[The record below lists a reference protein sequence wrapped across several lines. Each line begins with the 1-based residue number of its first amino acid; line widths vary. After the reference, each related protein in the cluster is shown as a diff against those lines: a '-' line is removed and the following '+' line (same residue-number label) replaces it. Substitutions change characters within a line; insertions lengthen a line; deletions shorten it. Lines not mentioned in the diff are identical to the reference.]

1 MRNIRFKICG
11 LLLLAFLLIGQH
23 THASAN
29 SAHTDNAVASLRSNV
44 AVVAAGDS
52 FWLALELQPREGWHT
67 YWRNPGDSGL
77 PTTIEWTL
85 PEGFTAGDIHWP
97 APEAIPYGPL
107 MNFGYHRSHLLMV
120 PITPPASLVAGLPLV
135 FEARADWLIC
145 EEICIPE
152 GVDLSLTL
160 TAADAHALS
169 ADNDN
174 FIAAQREWPQVSPWA
189 SRFQIVE
196 NALVLQVDTAWLG
209 TKVRFFP
216 FQEGLID
223 APGYQ
228 TVVLGAGNTSLRIPM
243 GAAGDA
249 LGTALAGV
257 LVVTDAKEPTAYLIE
272 ASQAAFPMPTW
283 PAPAVTVEGASNSDL
298 SIFTALLYAFIGGIL
313 LNLMPCVFPV
323 LSLKAL
329 ALVYAGGE
337 TRQQMRQEGLIYT
350 AGILVSFVVLAGALM
365 ALRAGGEAIGWGFQL
380 QSPTFI
386 SLLILVLFVVG
397 LSLSGFFVLGG
408 RFMGMG
414 QSFTQKRGPAGAFF
428 TGVLATVVATP
439 CTAPFMAPALGYAL
453 MQPAALSMAIFISL
467 GLGLAF
473 PFLLI
478 SLVPALGDR
487 LPKPGPWMDVFK
499 QVLAFP
505 IYATVIWLVWVL
517 GQQSGMDAVAAILAA
532 MMMATLGL
540 WLSKQGKKALVK
552 VLAALAFLG
561 VIAAA
566 IFAGQQSQIPSTH
579 KQAWS
584 PETVENLV
592 ADGEAVFVNFTAA
605 WCVTCL
611 ANERVAFS
619 DASVQ
624 QYMADYG
631 IVYLEADWTRRDPVI
646 AAELARFGRSGVPL
660 YLYYPRAGGTPVVLP
675 QLLTP
680 GLLLE
685 HLKEAERR

>member
-1 MRNIRFKICG
+1 MRFKIG
-11 LLLLAFLLIGQH
+11 SLLLLACLLVG
-23 THASAN
+23 TFAHASPH
-29 SAHTDNAVASLRSNV
+29 SARTENAVASLRSDV
-44 AVVAAGDS
+44 DVVAAGQS

-85 PEGFTAGDIHWP
+85 PEGFTAGAIHWP

-107 MNFGYHRSHLLMV
+107 MNFGYHRDHLLMV
-120 PITPPASLVAGLPLV
+120 PITPPANFVAGAPITV
-135 FEARADWLIC
+135 QARADWLIC
-145 EEICIPE
+145 EDVCIPE
-152 GVDLSLTL
+152 GADLTL
-160 TAADAHALS
+160 QLVTGNTPSLS
-169 ADNDN
+169 TFNDD
-174 FIAAQREWPQVSPWA
+174 FIAAQREWPQLSPWTT
-189 SRFQIVE
+189 RFQ
-196 NALVLQVDTAWLG
+196 LQGNDMILQAATTDIG
-209 TKVRFFP
+209 TNLRFFP

-223 APGYQ
+223 APGDQ
-228 TVVLGAGNTSLRIPM
+228 RIIIGDGRTTLRIPM
-243 GAAGDA
+243 AEVGGAGEVGGVVD
-249 LGTALAGV
+249 GV
-257 LVVTDAKEPTAYLIE
+257 LVVTDAPSPTAYLIS
-272 ASQAAFPMPTW
+272 ASQAAFPIPVAASN
-283 PAPAVTVEGASNSDL
+283 PTVEGDEAPTEAL
-298 SIFTALLYAFIGGIL
+298 GIFTAIFYAFIGGIL

-329 ALVYAGGE
+329 ALVNAGGE
-337 TRQQMRQEGLIYT
+337 TRQQMRREGLVYT

-365 ALRAGGEAIGWGFQL
+365 ALRAGGETIGWGFQL

-386 SLLILVLFVVG
+386 GLLALVLFVVG

-408 RFMGMG
+408 SIMGMG
-414 QSFTQKRGPAGAFF
+414 QSFTQKRGPVGAFF

-478 SLVPALGDR
+478 SLVPALGNR

-505 IYATVIWLVWVL
+505 IYATIIWLVWVL
-517 GQQSGMDAVAAILAA
+517 GQQSGIDAVAAILAA
-532 MMMATLGL
+532 MMMAALGL
-540 WLSKQGKKALVK
+540 WLGKQGKNALVK
-552 VLAALAFLG
+552 ALAVLAFVG
-561 VIAAA
+561 VIALA
-566 IFAGQQSQIPSTH
+566 IFAGQQSQTPSTQ

-584 PETVENLV
+584 PERVDSLV
-592 ADGEAVFVNFTAA
+592 AQGEAVFVNFTAA

-619 DASVQ
+619 DTGVQ
-624 QYMADYG
+624 QFMADFG

-660 YLYYPRAGGTPVVLP
+660 YLYYSKTGGVPIVLP

-680 GLLLE
+680 GLLLDR
-685 HLKEAERR
+685 LKAAES